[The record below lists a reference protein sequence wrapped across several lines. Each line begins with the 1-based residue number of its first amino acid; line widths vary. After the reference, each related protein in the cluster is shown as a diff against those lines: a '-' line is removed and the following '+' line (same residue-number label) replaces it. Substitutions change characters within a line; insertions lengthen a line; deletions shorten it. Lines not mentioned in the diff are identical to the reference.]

1 MGVGYVGAF
10 AVAVVLEGEGG
21 VGEEMHGGLV
31 AEVGWGLLSYS
42 RGMGCN
48 RGGDFARVKMSRCCL
63 AV

>member
-21 VGEEMHGGLV
+21 GGEEMHGGLV

-42 RGMGCN
+42 
-48 RGGDFARVKMSRCCL
+48 
-63 AV
+63 